1 MTPTVHTSLL
11 IIGMVVSF
19 AVGTYVERHANPQ
32 PIPNQLPS
40 NFDPAAC
47 VLGEKSARQ
56 EAAAYQ
62 ALLTKVVDGCR
73 APAQETH

>member
-1 MTPTVHTSLL
+1 MTPDLRTPTLV
-11 IIGMVVSF
+11 IGLVVAF
-19 AVGTYVERHANPQ
+19 TCGVYVGRVQREPVSTIPQ
-32 PIPNQLPS
+32 NL
-40 NFDPAAC
+40 DVAAAI
-47 VLGEKSARQ
+47 VGEKSARQ